1 MLSVVMPYWQRQ
13 EALDKGLESM
23 AKQYADLSMEV
34 VVVDDG
40 SPVPAV
46 ADGDYPWPVRVIRLP
61 SKTTPKSACVPYN
74 AGVKA
79 AYGNVVALSA
89 PEIWHEQPVFP
100 AMLAELERLG
110 PKGYVASAAWCP
122 EHGMWHCH
130 STSRIAEE
138 QGYPHPAGF
147 GMHFCAVIHRDFY
160 LSVGGFDEA
169 YRDGS
174 SFDDNDFVWTLH
186 DAGAV
191 PSILDEC
198 VVIHAKTGATTQ
210 WPEGS
215 HERNRQIFLN
225 KWGHKQ

>member
-13 EALDKGLESM
+13 SALDTGLASM
-23 AKQYADLSMEV
+23 AKMYPDMNLEM

-40 SPVPAV
+40 SPEPAR
-46 ADGDYPWPVRVIRLP
+46 ADGIYPWPVRIIRLP

-79 AYGNVVALSA
+79 AYGDLICLSA
-89 PEIWHEQPVFP
+89 PEILHQEPVFP
-100 AMLAELERLG
+100 KMIKALNETG
-110 PKGYVASAAWCP
+110 PRGYVAAAAWCP

-138 QGYPHPAGF
+138 QGYPHPQGF

-186 DAGAV
+186 DAGAI